1 MKLAIDGGEK
11 VCSEPLPQWP
21 QFAPEAIHK
30 VSEILASGK
39 VNYWTGRTGREF
51 EVKFAEYCGSPYAI
65 STTNGTSA
73 LHTALYALGIGP
85 GDEVIC
91 PSYTFIA
98 TAFSILQAGAQPV
111 FADIDASHTIDPHG
125 IERLITARTKAILVV
140 HIFGIACDMAPILEL
155 ARRYGLVVVEDC
167 AQSLGGEYEGKKLGT
182 LGDAGCFSFCQSKHF
197 TTGGEGGA
205 VTVRENGYAWMC
217 RSFRDLG
224 YEPEQRL
231 EMFER
236 GAMLNYI
243 HERVGYNYRMTEMQS
258 AIGMVEL
265 DRFESWNI
273 VERRRNGNQLSNALA
288 GHPAIRDVPLDT
300 DKRRNAYWWAPFVL
314 NLEAIRVPAA
324 QFARAMRAEGI
335 SVHTVPWPEVYDQ
348 DAFRKKMG
356 FGKLAY
362 PFNDPNARPIDYDNV
377 FCPKAREL
385 GEATIAFPVH
395 PVYTHRQMN
404 FNIEAFEKVYGTYAT

>member
-11 VCSEPLPQWP
+11 INPEPLPQWP
-21 QFAPEAIHK
+21 QFAPEAFER
-30 VSEILASGK
+30 VSDILTSGK
-39 VNYWTGRTGREF
+39 VNYWTGRSGREF
-51 EVKFAEYCGSPYAI
+51 ELQFADYCGSPYAI

-98 TAFSILQAGAQPV
+98 TAFAVLQAGAMPV
-111 FADIDASHTIDPHG
+111 FADIDASHTIDPDA
-125 IERLITARTKAILVV
+125 IEQHITGRTKAILVV
-140 HIFGIACDMAPILEL
+140 HVFGVACDMDRILEIAGRHGL
-155 ARRYGLVVVEDC
+155 AVVEDC
-167 AQSLGGEYEGKKLGT
+167 AQSLGGEYDGRKLGT
-182 LGDAGCFSFCQSKHF
+182 LGDCGCFSFCQSKHF

-205 VTVRENGYAWMC
+205 VTVRQNDLAWMC

-236 GAMLNYI
+236 GAMLNYV

-258 AIGMVEL
+258 AIGIVEL
-265 DRFESWNI
+265 GRFESWNLA
-273 VERRRNGNQLSNALA
+273 ERRRHGRYLSDAL
-288 GHPAIRDVPLDT
+288 RDHAAVREVPVDT

-314 NLEAIRVPAA
+314 DVEAIRVPIGE
-324 QFARAMRAEGI
+324 FARAMRAEGV

-348 DAFRKKMG
+348 DAFQKRVG
-356 FGKLAY
+356 FGKRSY
-362 PFNDPNARPIDYDNV
+362 PFNDPNASQVDYRQA
-377 FCPKAREL
+377 FCPKARDM
-385 GEATIAFPVH
+385 GQATIAFPVH
-395 PVYTHRQMN
+395 PVYTTDHMRN
-404 FNIEAFEKVYGTYAT
+404 NVEAFQKVYSAYAA